1 MSMRVIAVDPG
12 YDRLGVAVMENTDGK
27 EVLLYSTCIESKRG
41 DSLPDRLLAIGNCF
55 GEILHEYNPDSLAIE
70 TLFFNKNI
78 KTAIGVAQAR
88 GTLLYLA
95 KQSGCDVYEF
105 GPQEIKTAVTGYGK
119 SDKKAVI
126 DMVVRLVKNAPLKAL
141 DDEYDAI
148 AIGVTCL
155 ATFGRNR

>member
-1 MSMRVIAVDPG
+1 MRVIAVDPG

-27 EVLLYSTCIESKRG
+27 EVLLYSTCIESVRG
-41 DSLPDRLLAIGNCF
+41 DSLPDRLLAIGDRF
-55 GEILHEYNPDSLAIE
+55 GEILLEYNPDSLAIE

-95 KQSGCDVYEF
+95 KQAGCSVYEF

-119 SDKKAVI
+119 SDKRAVI